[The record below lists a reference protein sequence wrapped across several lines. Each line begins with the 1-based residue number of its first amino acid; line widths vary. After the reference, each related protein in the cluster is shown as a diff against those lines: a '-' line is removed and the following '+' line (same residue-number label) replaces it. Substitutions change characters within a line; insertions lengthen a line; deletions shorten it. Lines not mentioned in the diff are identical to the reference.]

1 MNPNNKQPSQ
11 MRSNIS
17 QLSPAPLGLILDMDG
32 VLWQENSPIGN
43 LPEIFSRIK
52 SLGLRVILATN
63 NSTRTVDQYLRRLEG
78 FGVTLESWQVVT
90 SSLAVAELLSR
101 RFPEKGDVFVIG
113 EDGIRQALTEK
124 GFSVVQAGAAKN
136 AIAVVSG
143 IDREIN
149 FTKLREA
156 TLLIRRGLPFYGTN
170 ADLTFP
176 TPEGLIPGAGS
187 FLALLTAAS
196 GVNPIVAGKPEPFI
210 LELALER
217 LATPRERTLA
227 VGDRLETDIAGG
239 QAIGCPTAL
248 VLSGVSTAEM
258 GEAWKPQLDIIAQ
271 DLTGLLA

>member
-1 MNPNNKQPSQ
+1 

-78 FGVTLESWQVVT
+78 FGVSLESWQVVT